1 MKKLRIF
8 FTILL
13 LLPFTP
19 ALLPLQA
26 QTWFVKAGG
35 GLGSQWGAAGPVTA
49 ARIGIGYE
57 YEFNQFLTFAPSLS
71 LATRGWQNPDVDTP
85 DMLFDDQGNR
95 LDADGHI
102 TTDPAQQAQR
112 PVIDGEGNPIAGQYM
127 LSKMHR
133 SFTTNYIQLDLPF
146 VYYHRIGE
154 SRYLTLTAGPW
165 LACGVFGNAVTEG
178 DGREAGAR
186 KLRYT
191 DKTFGIDGAHR
202 IDAGL
207 KAGIGYQFPSSLTVN
222 VEGEFG
228 LIKTNTPTVTAPPAP
243 LYLDPW
249 GNRAARSFDVM
260 ITIAYKL
267 NKSKWKYE
275 E

>member
-1 MKKLRIF
+1 MKRTL
-8 FTILL
+8 TAILL
-13 LLPFTP
+13 TAFVLSSS
-19 ALLPLQA
+19 A

-35 GLGSQWGAAGPVTA
+35 GLSSQWGASGPITA
-49 ARIGIGYE
+49 AKIGFGYE
-57 YEFNQFLTFAPSLS
+57 YEFNQTLTFAPSLS

-85 DMLFDDQGNR
+85 DMLFDDNGNM
-95 LDADGHI
+95 LDANGHV
-102 TTDPAQQAQR
+102 TTDPALQAQR
-112 PVIDGEGNPIAGQYM
+112 PMIDGEGNPIPGRYM
-127 LSKMHR
+127 ESRMHR
-133 SFTTNYIQLDLPF
+133 SFTTNYLQLDLPF

-191 DKTFGIDGAHR
+191 DKTFNLDGAHR

-228 LIKTNTPTVTAPPAP
+228 LRKTNTPTFTQTPGTCNLPS
-243 LYLDPW
+243 YLDPW
-249 GNRAARSFDVM
+249 GCRASRSFDVM
-260 ITIAYKL
+260 ITFAYKL
-267 NKSKWKYE
+267 NKSKWKAE
-275 E
+275 D